1 MEVIRNNTHNNRDYV
16 IVETILN
23 VEKGETI
30 ITSPIHIRVDI
41 TKLSEI
47 DRAIVFGKVNGMFN
61 HTLTIKSKQ
70 KVTAKKPW
78 WKTIF
83 N

>member
-1 MEVIRNNTHNNRDYV
+1 M
-16 IVETILN
+16 VETTLT

-30 ITSPIHIRVDI
+30 ITSPIHIRVDV

-47 DRAIVFGKVNGMFN
+47 DRAIVFGKVNGTFN
-61 HTLTIKSKQ
+61 HVLSIRNKQ
-70 KVTAKKPW
+70 KNSVKVPW
-78 WKTIF
+78 WKKIF